1 MKWKPQFLDNYKE
14 LKIMKNER
22 EDEKWNKNQ
31 IYFLKVLKFKE
42 IAVFNRLKVNIIMLC
57 RFHF

>member
-14 LKIMKNER
+14 LKIMKNEW

-31 IYFLKVLKFKE
+31 IYFLKVLKFKKN
-42 IAVFNRLKVNIIMLC
+42 AVFNRLKVYITMLC